1 MTDGYRVR
9 AYSGTEGV
17 PGEVFTSPDWMLTE
31 PVGFARLADGA
42 RVSDLNGFRGTDL
55 RFTEDGYLTFNGERI
70 DVGDDFP
77 EYLGLLDEIADSPT
91 ATGVSYPD
99 EVA

>member
-1 MTDGYRVR
+1 MTYCVR

-17 PGEVFTSPDWMLTE
+17 PGEVFTSPDWMLSE
-31 PVGFARLADGA
+31 PVAFHRLADGV
-42 RVSDLNGFRGTDL
+42 RVSDLGGFRGTDI
-55 RFTEDGYLTFNGERI
+55 RSDAEGRLTFNGEFV

-91 ATGVSYPD
+91 ATGISYPD
-99 EVA
+99 AE